1 MCVGGFL
8 FWGNFTCDLRKS
20 FRWFQ
25 QLKVIKE
32 QTKTKKKKNAF
43 IFLLGEGYNFFSLSH
58 SPNEDMRCFRATHAD
73 KKKIIHH
80 VCRLPNHIPNIIT
93 NKDLVLVCFFFFS
106 WVAERKE
113 EKTNPKTLNVA
124 ITEWVRREEKKK
136 NFWRTIFLPD

>member
-32 QTKTKKKKNAF
+32 QTKTKKKKKCFYFFAWRRIQF
-43 IFLLGEGYNFFSLSH
+43 FFSLSLTKWRH
-58 SPNEDMRCFRATHAD
+58 EMFQSNSCRQ
-73 KKKIIHH
+73 KKIIHH

-93 NKDLVLVCFFFFS
+93 NKDLVSVFFFFS